1 MVRIRKVVYKDKDA
15 INYFFDS
22 LSEESNRYFNA
33 TGRNRKAMNSY
44 FNRQIS
50 DFVPFMAEIENKAA
64 GLLFLYKLNMSVCW
78 LSVCVA
84 DEFQGKGIGKL
95 LMKFAK
101 RYAVSNNKGG
111 ILLTTHTDNK
121 KAQSLYEKSGYER
134 LGISE
139 GEYLY
144 LLSFEVKNG
153 GF

>member
-1 MVRIRKVVYKDKDA
+1 MLSIRKVIYKDRDEVKL
-15 INYFFDS
+15 FFES
-22 LSEESNRYFNA
+22 LSEQSNKYFNA
-33 TGRNRKAMNSY
+33 TGRNRRAMDAY
-44 FNRQIS
+44 FNRQTS
-50 DFVPFMAEIENKAA
+50 DFIPFMADIDGKAA

-84 DEFQGKGIGKL
+84 DEYQGKGIGKL
-95 LMKFAK
+95 LMKFAR
-101 RYAVSNNKGG
+101 RYALSNNKGG

-144 LLSFEVKNG
+144 LLSFEV
-153 GF
+153 